1 MSRIAKA
8 DVNAALQRAATN
20 ITSAAGADGR
30 TSRAELKEAL
40 KGLTGTEKKL
50 TDVFFKF
57 VDHRD
62 FKKGAQVTAS
72 DVSRAVT
79 YATEKLIAKY
89 DLNNNGLSP
98 AEVKKMSLTG
108 KLSVDLAREL
118 KAAAANGKGALEAPT
133 FHDFLDQV
141 KVTSERTL
149 TSADASSISPE
160 LTKQI
165 IAACHQSSHT
175 DVKTLADAFEA
186 VDQGEFVI
194 REGTDKKTG
203 AKYLSVDYG
212 AGDNTYGAIFKAGTT
227 KVAVAIQDGDL
238 SAP

>member
-1 MSRIAKA
+1 MPRIAKA
-8 DVNAALQRAATN
+8 DVTAALQRAATN
-20 ITSAAGADGR
+20 ITNAAGADGR

-72 DVSRAVT
+72 DVTRAVS
-79 YATEKLIAKY
+79 YAKEKLIAKY

-118 KAAAANGKGALEAPT
+118 KAAAANGKGALEAT
-133 FHDFLDQV
+133 SFHDFLDQV

-165 IAACHQSSHT
+165 IAACHQSSYT

-212 AGDNTYGAIFKAGTT
+212 AGDNTYGAIFKAGSA
-227 KVAVAIQDGDL
+227 KVALSIQDGDL
-238 SAP
+238 YAP